1 MDINKWRHLLFG
13 CGQASSQ
20 LAQARLNWEAR
31 VHESVIGPMKRIAD
45 ATGPNSEMAR
55 ARRQAWRAG
64 GELRSVSER
73 AARAA
78 TSVASSQ
85 GNSNEETQSPDSSD
99 GSRHQLLLSETLSS
113 PVMSASRR
121 DGNSAGGS
129 QLGRGILRS
138 APIPISQ
145 SSHQSSPVVTSSK
158 ETVSPGGVT
167 MVNPNSDGSFI
178 RTAKATQLNAIKEDL
193 EAESQLLKEKALRE
207 LFNFETVS
215 TLECSQALVEMVEI
229 SAAYHRTCAA
239 ILEELAP
246 HLRAELDEQCPL
258 PVYGRSLE
266 THLAVTHAKIAY
278 PLRQCIRA
286 LNNPKALCEEGI
298 FRIAG
303 SKSKV
308 DTLKVRSWAKN

>member
-1 MDINKWRHLLFG
+1 MSVETCYQPKQSDANSHLYDQIATKTSGGLECFPTSWCVMEKHSAKTTHFILQPFRQLLGVDNIRLMELPYAALKCHLLFG

-20 LAQARLNWEAR
+20 LAQARLNWGAR

-73 AARAA
+73 AARAT
-78 TSVASSQ
+78 TSSASSQ
-85 GNSNEETQSPDSSD
+85 GNANDETQSPDGSE
-99 GSRHQLLLSETLSS
+99 GSR
-113 PVMSASRR
+113 
-121 DGNSAGGS
+121 
-129 QLGRGILRS
+129 
-138 APIPISQ
+138 
-145 SSHQSSPVVTSSK
+145 
-158 ETVSPGGVT
+158 
-167 MVNPNSDGSFI
+167 
-178 RTAKATQLNAIKEDL
+178 
-193 EAESQLLKEKALRE
+193 EKALRE

-239 ILEELAP
+239 ILEDLAP
-246 HLRAELDEQCPL
+246 LLRTELDDQCPL

-266 THLAVTHAKIAY
+266 THLAVTHSKIAY

-286 LNNPKALCEEGI
+286 LNNPKALCEEVSDLTVTSI
-298 FRIAG
+298 
-303 SKSKV
+303 
-308 DTLKVRSWAKN
+308 